1 MGKYT
6 RPKGSDYITPRSLKK
21 LRKIRKRIELQSS
34 ENFVNVEDTFSYRM
48 YDAYKRKSK
57 DPMLLTEYRKLINKF
72 FIAVRKHLLNNE
84 AGVFLKDF

>member
-6 RPKGSDYITPRSLKK
+6 RPKGSDYITPRSLKT

-57 DPMLLTEYRKLINKF
+57 DPMLLK
-72 FIAVRKHLLNNE
+72 
-84 AGVFLKDF
+84 